1 MCAFSSLENMV
12 RTVVFVRTL
21 DKRVKVEE
29 LNLDSDVAL
38 AEAKATVAKSM
49 VESIAGQK
57 AQLRE
62 DIEFMSSLI
71 KSKEALSLEASK
83 DKEFVGALIEEGLQH
98 IRLKYQKA

>member
-21 DKRVKVEE
+21 DKRVKVED
-29 LNLDSDVAL
+29 LSLDSEVAL
-38 AEAKATVAKSM
+38 ASAKAEVAKSM
-49 VESIAGQK
+49 VESLTGQK

-62 DIEFMSSLI
+62 DIDFCTSLI
-71 KSKEALSLEASK
+71 KSKEAIGQDASK
-83 DKEFVGALIEEGLQH
+83 DKQFIGTLIEEGLQN